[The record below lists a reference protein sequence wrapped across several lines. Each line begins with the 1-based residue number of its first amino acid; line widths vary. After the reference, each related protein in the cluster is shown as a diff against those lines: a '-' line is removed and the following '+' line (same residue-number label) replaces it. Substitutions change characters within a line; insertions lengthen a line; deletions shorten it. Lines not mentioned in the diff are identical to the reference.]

1 MKMQVSGL
9 TRAVKRASALFESRK
24 SDDEEEEEAC
34 YSTTTSSS
42 SIGNDSDADATS
54 SETENEENEAH
65 SSYNGPLD
73 MMDSLEEVLPIRRA
87 ISKFYNG
94 KSKSFTSLADSSME
108 DIVKPENGY
117 TRRRRNLMAFHHG
130 WDKNRNFPLRSNSV
144 SGGICKRTI
153 SSSRSTLALAFA
165 LNYDSCSSC
174 TSEGSTSSS
183 NSRSPSPCLP
193 PLHPRIRVSGASA
206 GPSSP
211 FHQSLSSSWRS
222 FSFADLQHCA
232 TAATIKLPASQ
243 LGNEAANPL

>member
-1 MKMQVSGL
+1 MRMEVSGF

-24 SDDEEEEEAC
+24 GEEEEC

-42 SIGNDSDADATS
+42 SIGNDSDADSSS
-54 SETENEENEAH
+54 SERDNEENEAH
-65 SSYNGPLD
+65 SEYNGPLD
-73 MMDSLEEVLPIRRA
+73 MMDSIEEVLPIRRA

-94 KSKSFTSLADSSME
+94 KSKSFTSLAEASIK

-117 TRRRRNLMAFHHG
+117 TRRRRNLMAFHRG
-130 WDKNRNFPLRSNSV
+130 WDKNRNIPLRSNIV
-144 SGGICKRTI
+144 SGGISKRSI

-183 NSRSPSPCLP
+183 NSGSPSLCLP
-193 PLHPRIRVSGASA
+193 PLHPSIRVSGAIA

-211 FHQSLSSSWRS
+211 FQQSLSSSWRS

-232 TAATIKLPASQ
+232 TAATMKLPASQ